1 MYINNL
7 NTDQIIEINAYLAKH
22 HYGAF
27 DDKTIAFFNTL
38 TQENNDPLGLIGHS
52 EIGLRGQVVKLD
64 DSNRYAGLVFPH
76 GQTPEVQNALYCDAL
91 EEERDQYSDEDF
103 NALCRDNLAECKAKV
118 PHHVILLNTTN
129 ITGIFDVLFL
139 NSEFKPVGVNTLKLI
154 YL

>member
-1 MYINNL
+1 MQSSKLTRISHRIKGFNTGKAMYINNL
-7 NTDQIIEINAYLAKH
+7 DTDQITEINAYLAKH

-38 TQENNDPLGLIGHS
+38 AQENNDPLGLIGHS
-52 EIGLRGQVVKLD
+52 GIGLRGQLIKLEN
-64 DSNRYAGLVFPH
+64 SHRYAG
-76 GQTPEVQNALYCDAL
+76 DK
-91 EEERDQYSDEDF
+91 D
-103 NALCRDNLAECKAKV
+103 KV